1 MTSQTNLKLVL
12 ALDVRPRRFGFVV
25 FEGPNQLL
33 DWGIRSFF
41 SGHSRL
47 PTDEKVVALINDLSP
62 SVIVVRERQ
71 GQSDAK
77 VLETLR
83 QQAKDRNIA
92 FTFIS
97 QKAIMKAFAGARK
110 NKHDVAS
117 ALAQQFSILMSKL
130 PRKHKCWQTE
140 DYRMSIFDA
149 AAAGVA
155 YFSRRGKR
163 PSTTSGNDFASSE
176 SPR

>member
-1 MTSQTNLKLVL
+1 MNNQSSRKLVL
-12 ALDVRPRRFGFVV
+12 ALDIRPRRFGFVV

-41 SGHSRL
+41 PGPSRL
-47 PTDEKVVALINDLSP
+47 PADEKVVTLISDFSP
-62 SVIVVRERQ
+62 SIIAVRERQ
-71 GQSDAK
+71 GQSNAK
-77 VLETLR
+77 VLKTLR
-83 QQAKDRNIA
+83 DEATRRKIPLR
-92 FTFIS
+92 FIS
-97 QKAIMKAFAGARK
+97 QKAMMKAFAGADK
-110 NKHDVAS
+110 NKHEVAS
-117 ALAQQFSILMSKL
+117 VLAQQFSILMSKL
-130 PRKHKCWQTE
+130 PRRHKCWQTE